1 MDGADPFAF
10 LRLGPALPP
19 AEARFAVLSLWS
31 QATMAFLSSLMP
43 VLTEAS
49 NSVNGFLS
57 WDRSF

>member
-31 QATMAFLSSLMP
+31 
-43 VLTEAS
+43 
-49 NSVNGFLS
+49 
-57 WDRSF
+57 